1 MSSFT
6 SSLRADAMAPHAD
19 KEKERAKNQK
29 EKSGVWAEALTL
41 PEECNKDQSVPA
53 KIDRANEAAN
63 RLEDL
68 EWGVR
73 MNAVQVLSK
82 LEPQLLALFAEPLVA
97 RLEDATLSVRGASRC
112 ALGLLAPE
120 VLALHG
126 DAIIRCCS
134 SEHAGVRVDA
144 MSTLAL
150 LEPVVLRQGARRKAL
165 LCGLEDSDKD
175 VRVAAV
181 KAVARLQTLVY
192 FGHGDQHTSCTE
204 LPSTV
209 LVSDVGEDKQQTVSD
224 GTGSGATWRQTV
236 GAPKKREPAQQRP
249 PLPQVQ
255 ASRSE
260 GPAEDYPFHLYE

>member
-1 MSSFT
+1 MR
-6 SSLRADAMAPHAD
+6 RA
-19 KEKERAKNQK
+19 ERTRAR
-29 EKSGVWAEALTL
+29 AAALT
-41 PEECNKDQSVPA
+41 
-53 KIDRANEAAN
+53 
-63 RLEDL
+63 
-68 EWGVR
+68 G
-73 MNAVQVLSK
+73 
-82 LEPQLLALFAEPLVA
+82 
-97 RLEDATLSVRGASRC
+97 
-112 ALGLLAPE
+112 
-120 VLALHG
+120 
-126 DAIIRCCS
+126 
-134 SEHAGVRVDA
+134 
-144 MSTLAL
+144 TLAL

-255 ASRSE
+255 ASRNE
-260 GPAEDYPFHLYE
+260 GPAALTPPPRPRPPRRAPDLLRHRWRGAARRQRPARTTW